1 MVLTSRRCR
10 SMAIKAGVGMSYHHN
25 PNVAGREAAE
35 QALQKAGVSKPGFVL
50 MFGSMGYD
58 QHSLVRAVRETTGGA
73 PLTGCSAEGTINGE
87 DADESNFSV
96 VVTAISSEKLRWHH
110 GIARGLEADPRAV
123 GKRVAKDL
131 MPHLSAETIGLFVF
145 PDGLK
150 DFMVPTNNLVDNF
163 FAGLEE
169 NLPSERFLPLWGG
182 GANANFNNMA
192 SPSYQYC
199 DDEVITDGVSY
210 ALLSGKAQAGW
221 AISHA
226 CIPIGGERK
235 VTRSQ
240 GHVIYEID
248 GKPALEVL
256 KEYLPDTHDITDDR
270 DWMRYAITLAL
281 SFRAPSHIKD
291 EEYVVRGI
299 PSVNLSEGSI
309 TVQTDVQ
316 EGTSIWFS
324 SRDKEK
330 ISTGL
335 DRMAR
340 QIKEQLEGDQPKLV
354 LHFDC
359 ASRGKMM
366 FREQEKLELLKRFR
380 QSVDPEVPW
389 VGFYAFGEIGPVEEH
404 NNRNLYTAVVLA
416 LS

>member
-1 MVLTSRRCR
+1 MTT
-10 SMAIKAGVGMSYHHN
+10 KAGVGMSRHHN
-25 PNVAGREAAE
+25 PNVAGREAA
-35 QALQKAGVSKPGFVL
+35 QQPLKKAGIVKPDFVF
-50 MFGSMGYD
+50 MFGSIGYH
-58 QHSLVRAVRETTGGA
+58 QHSLLPAVRETTGGA
-73 PLTGCSAEGTINGE
+73 PLSGCSVEGTIAAE

-96 VVTAISSEKLRWHH
+96 VVTAISSDELQWHN
-110 GIARGLEADPRAV
+110 GIATRLSADPRAV
-123 GKRVAKDL
+123 GQQVAKDL
-131 MPHLSAETIGLFVF
+131 LPHLSADNIGLFVF
-145 PDGLK
+145 PDRISVTVYTFFTAHFD
-150 DFMVPTNNLVDNF
+150 DFL
-163 FAGLEE
+163 AGLEG

-182 GANANFNNMA
+182 GAGNDFNLRA
-192 SPSYQYC
+192 PTFQYC
-199 DDEVITDGVSY
+199 DDEVISDGVSY

-221 AISHA
+221 AISHG

-248 GKPALEVL
+248 GKPAVEVL
-256 KEYLPDTHDITDDR
+256 KEYLPDTHALTDDR

-281 SFRAPSHIKD
+281 SFRAPSYIKD

-316 EGTSIWFS
+316 EGTSLWFS

-330 ISTGL
+330 ISIGL

-366 FREQEKLELLKRFR
+366 FRDQEKLQLLKRFR
-380 QSVDPEVPW
+380 QSVGPDVPW
-389 VGFYAFGEIGPVEEH
+389 AGFYAYGEIGPVEEH
-404 NNRNLYTAVVLA
+404 NDRNLYTAVTLA